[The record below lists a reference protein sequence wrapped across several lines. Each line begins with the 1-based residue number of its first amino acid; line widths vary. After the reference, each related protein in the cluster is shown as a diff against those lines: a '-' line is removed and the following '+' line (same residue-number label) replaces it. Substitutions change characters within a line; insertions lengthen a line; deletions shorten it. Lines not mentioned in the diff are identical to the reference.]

1 MPHRRRSAI
10 LAPTGEPMTS
20 EHEAFIVARVPE
32 AFRGVATRI
41 IEVIAAEAPGLVPGM
56 RGGTEKYIPVPV
68 WRQGRDLLVLSPS
81 QKGLTLSFAN
91 GAALDDPEGLLGG
104 AGKVSRTLVLKT
116 VADAERPGVAA
127 LLRQVGTGA

>member
-1 MPHRRRSAI
+1 MPLQRRSAI
-10 LAPTGEPMTS
+10 LVPTGEPMTS

-32 AFRGVATRI
+32 AFRGVAARI

-81 QKGLTLSFAN
+81 QKGLTLSFAD